1 MADVRIPIQKRS
13 IEKKQK
19 ILTAGFDLF
28 CEKGYY
34 KTNTIEIAKRAEV
47 STGAVYNYFKDKKEI
62 YIEAFESYLDS
73 LSDCLLKELGKIS
86 PFDLSYFVDD
96 WIVAYLKIY
105 ASSGRALA
113 QLRMM
118 IIDDEDVNHHFS
130 ASENTYFS
138 KIIEILEKNGIT
150 HDKIREKV
158 FACCVLIDTLRQE
171 NSIFSHSELDFNA
184 FREQIKNAIMALL
197 SN

>member
-1 MADVRIPIQKRS
+1 M
-13 IEKKQK
+13 
-19 ILTAGFDLF
+19 
-28 CEKGYY
+28 
-34 KTNTIEIAKRAEV
+34 
-47 STGAVYNYFKDKKEI
+47 
-62 YIEAFESYLDS
+62 
-73 LSDCLLKELGKIS
+73 GKIS

-150 HDKIREKV
+150 HDEIREKV

-171 NSIFSHSELDFNA
+171 NSIFSHNELDFNA